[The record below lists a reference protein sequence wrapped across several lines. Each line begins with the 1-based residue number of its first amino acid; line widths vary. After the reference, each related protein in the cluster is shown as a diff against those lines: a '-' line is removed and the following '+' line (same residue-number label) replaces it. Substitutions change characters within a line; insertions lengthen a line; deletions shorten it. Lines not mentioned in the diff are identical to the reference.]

1 LAFSLLFLRPLLID
15 RTVNPLRHS
24 SFDGAT
30 VSFGQQINAPLSGG
44 LSILSTV
51 FPSSVSSGSDF
62 DVTLYLTPR
71 QPLDADYRPRFDL
84 SSTDG
89 LIWNNGN
96 EALPPRWHKEPPGTQ
111 YWPVGQ
117 YAQWARRESVLPG
130 TPPGDYQL
138 TATVFDRAT
147 LAPDSVIDESGAF
160 TSPVVSLGAVHITRP
175 AAPPP
180 VADLGMQNE
189 VDHRFGPMTLL
200 GYNIDRS
207 EARPGDAVLVTL
219 FARANQNIGN
229 DLRFIFSD
237 SHRLDEG
244 LLYNPSYP
252 TSQWRA
258 GDIWRLQTLLRIPAA
273 AESGPY
279 QLRLALSTD
288 ALNSIALQ
296 PIRISARDRRFNLP
310 SIDNRTHIKFGDW
323 IELAGYNVKSTAD
336 SLNLDLIWYALS
348 TPNDDLLAFVHI
360 EDATG
365 RIVAQSD
372 AVPANW
378 TRPTAGW
385 VAGEY
390 IVDSRVLSPLPPG
403 EYTIYAGFADR
414 ITGVRLPTADGD
426 RAAIGVYKA
435 P

>member
-1 LAFSLLFLRPLLID
+1 MGFSLLFLRPLLID

-24 SFDGAT
+24 SFDGT
-30 VSFGQQINAPLSGG
+30 TINFGQPINAALSGG
-44 LSILSTV
+44 LSVLSTE
-51 FPSSVSSGSDF
+51 FPSSVTSGSDF

-71 QPLDADYRPRFDL
+71 QTLAADYRPRFDL
-84 SSTDG
+84 SSADG

-160 TSPVVSLGAVHITRP
+160 TSPIVSLGTVHVTRP
-175 AAPPP
+175 AAPPS
-180 VADLGMQNE
+180 VADLDMQYE
-189 VDHRFGPMTLL
+189 LKHGFGPITLL

-207 EARPGDAVLVTL
+207 ESRPGDAVLVTL
-219 FARANQNIGN
+219 FVRADQHIGN
-229 DLRFIFSD
+229 DLRFVFSD
-237 SHRLDEG
+237 SQNLDEG
-244 LLYNPSYP
+244 ILYSPPYP

-258 GDIWRLQTLLRIPAA
+258 GDVWRLQALLRIPAEA
-273 AESGPY
+273 ASGPY
-279 QLRLALSTD
+279 QLTLALSTD
-288 ALNSIALQ
+288 TLNSIALQ
-296 PIRISARDRRFNLP
+296 PIQVSAPDRLFNLP
-310 SIDNRTHIKFGDW
+310 RTDNRTQIRFGDW
-323 IELAGYNVKSTAD
+323 IELAGYTMKSTAD
-336 SLNLDLIWYALS
+336 SLNLDLVWYALS
-348 TPNDDLLAFVHI
+348 TPNGDMLAFIHI

-378 TRPTAGW
+378 TRPTTGW

-390 IVDSRVLSPLPPG
+390 IVDSRALPPLPPG

-414 ITGVRLPTADGD
+414 VTGVRLPTAAGD
-426 RAAIGVYKA
+426 RAVIGVYKA